1 MRSNVMTGKL
11 EGIGSLSTSC
21 EFNPICI
28 ARMESSGEYGICG
41 HCYSHRGQQYKA
53 TLKELLRKNTLE
65 MKDIIPWDDL
75 PVTTEAFVRLEAF
88 GDISCRNHLINYI
101 RICEKNPQ
109 SMFALWTKNYG
120 YLISVFSE
128 YIRPDNLAIVLSS
141 PNIGEELPKEII
153 DKVEAVVHV
162 DTLFTVYGKAD
173 FLNTPENE
181 RCGMKCIVCRK
192 CYERHAA
199 TMKVAEKLK

>member
-28 ARMESSGEYGICG
+28 ARMESRGENGVCG

-65 MKDIIPWDDL
+65 VKDIIPWCDL
-75 PVTTEAFVRLEAF
+75 PITTHAFVRFESF
-88 GDISCRNHLINYI
+88 GDITCRNHLINYI

-128 YIRPDNLAIVLSS
+128 YRRPDNLAIVLSS
-141 PNIGEELPKEII
+141 PNINEELPKEII
-153 DKVEAVVHV
+153 DKVEDVVHV
-162 DTLFTVYGKAD
+162 DTLFTVYDKD
-173 FLNTPENE
+173 NFLKTPENE

-192 CYERHAA
+192 CYARHAT

>member
-28 ARMESSGEYGICG
+28 ARMESRGENGICG

-53 TLKELLRKNTLE
+53 KLKELLRKNTLE
-65 MKDIIPWDDL
+65 VKDIIPWCNL
-75 PVTTEAFVRLEAF
+75 PITTHAFVRFESF
-88 GDISCRNHLINYI
+88 GDITCRNHLINYI

-120 YLISVFSE
+120 YLISVFKE
-128 YIRPDNLAIVLSS
+128 YMRPDNLAIVLSS
-141 PNIGEELPKEII
+141 PNINEELPKEII
-153 DKVEAVVHV
+153 DKVEDVVHV
-162 DTLFTVYGKAD
+162 DTLFTVYDKDD

-192 CYERHAA
+192 CYARHAT